1 MSKLSASALACFLES
16 PKRYYWQYIKRLE
29 PMMPSMSTFDHDKL
43 CGILW
48 AEFVDRF
55 YKGVEDKPNTEAML
69 SDWAE
74 QTHGWVSD
82 NTSSKLVSAMT
93 AWAGLYYQL
102 FNPADGVR
110 VESEKLV
117 ENERFIG
124 YLDGFNADGIVHEVK
139 STSRSKQLA
148 EQLWKVQDSIQV
160 KLYCVLT
167 EAQGI
172 RIEFAWK
179 DPPHGIWRSDVK
191 EVSAE
196 KRRQWEQELNAL
208 ADLIY
213 GLGDDPNN
221 YPCHTDGC
229 CITGKNFVS
238 ICPFQILCT
247 DGLSEITGIGF
258 KDRVRRS

>member
-1 MSKLSASALACFLES
+1 MF
-16 PKRYYWQYIKRLE
+16 YWRHIARLE
-29 PMMPSMSTFDHDKL
+29 PISPSMSSFDHDKT

-82 NTSSKLVSAMT
+82 NASNKLIAAMT

-102 FNPADGVR
+102 FDPADGVR

-117 ENERFIG
+117 ENDRFLG
-124 YLDGFNADGIVHEVK
+124 YLDGLSADGIVHEVK
-139 STSRSKQLA
+139 STSRSKQIS

-160 KLYCVLT
+160 KLYCVLAK
-167 EAQGI
+167 AQGI

-179 DPPHGIWRSDVK
+179 DPPHGIWRSEIK
-191 EVSAE
+191 EISEE
-196 KRRQWEQELNAL
+196 KRSQWEQELNAL
-208 ADLIY
+208 ADAIY
-213 GLGDDPNN
+213 KLSDDPNN
-221 YPCHTDGC
+221 FPCHTDSC
-229 CITGKNFVS
+229 CITSKNFVS
-238 ICPFQILCT
+238 ICPYQALCV
-247 DGLSEITGIGF
+247 DGLTDITTIAY
-258 KDRVRRS
+258 KTRKRR